1 MDLRTMGAKLGA
13 GMYKDRFAFQADFR
27 LMISN
32 AKLYNVAGSYANNEA
47 ITLETFFEKRQCRTL
62 CLLKI
67 AENPVEW
74 AIINKTL
81 EAADRNHAMQS
92 AREKHA
98 KSLDQSASSTSMK
111 SLASTSTPH
120 PSSPLSASSL
130 RPTIKLKVG
139 SQANITHST
148 ANPPGQV
155 SSPHNQ
161 PKPKKQK
168 TSQAVP
174 APLPEVEQPPPPY
187 VDDGSH
193 DILQEV
199 LAIEKQKDEERIR
212 MNSEREKSVS
222 RQNLSKRKK
231 SETLDEDDDILA
243 LATPAKKERPS
254 PPTPKPVS
262 SVAKSDLS
270 VSIIVSK
277 ALPHPKSVKKERLID
292 PRPIAPTSVVEVPP
306 KPSIKGKEK
315 EIFSPPVNGASSSAP
330 ITKGKK
336 VSVVHAT
343 PFNEKKCKDLLKTL
357 QKIPEAAI
365 FNRPVDPILDGCPTY
380 VEVCLLITSLIDM
393 N

>member
-1 MDLRTMGAKLGA
+1 
-13 GMYKDRFAFQADFR
+13 
-27 LMISN
+27 
-32 AKLYNVAGSYANNEA
+32 
-47 ITLETFFEKRQCRTL
+47 
-62 CLLKI
+62 
-67 AENPVEW
+67 
-74 AIINKTL
+74 
-81 EAADRNHAMQS
+81 MQS
-92 AREKHA
+92 AREKHN
-98 KSLDQSASSTSMK
+98 KLSDQSASSTSIK

-120 PSSPLSASSL
+120 PSSPLPASSL

-139 SQANITHST
+139 SQANNSYST

-155 SSPHNQ
+155 SSSHAQ
-161 PKPKKQK
+161 SKTKKQK
-168 TSQAVP
+168 ISQAVP

-212 MNSEREKSVS
+212 MISEREKSVS
-222 RQNLSKRKK
+222 RPNLSKRKK

-270 VSIIVSK
+270 MSITVPK
-277 ALPHPKSVKKERLID
+277 AQSHPKNVKKERLID
-292 PRPIAPTSVVEVPP
+292 PRPVAPTSTVEVPP

-315 EIFSPPVNGASSSAP
+315 EIFPPTPNGTSSSAP
-330 ITKGKK
+330 PVKERKAP
-336 VSVVHAT
+336 VVHAT
-343 PFNEKKCKDLLKTL
+343 PISEKKCKDLLKIL
-357 QKIPEAAI
+357 QKIPEVAI

-380 VEVCLLITSLIDM
+380 VEVRLLITSSIDM